1 MSILRR
7 LRQPDGCPW
16 DQRQTHDSL
25 RSYLI
30 EEAAEAVDAIYDGD
44 KEAIVEELGD
54 VLLQIAFHAVI
65 GEEEGTFG
73 YPEIEKAIV
82 EKLIRRHPHVFG
94 SANVNGVNQV
104 VANWEAIKREER
116 GTAPV
121 RNEVPNSLP
130 ALKRA
135 AEICKLQKWDERR
148 ESEDLLNDYQD
159 DPKYVADYLWAIVC
173 LAVRHGIDPELEL
186 RDIINRKLTGS

>member
-1 MSILRR
+1 MSILKR

-16 DQRQTHDSL
+16 DRRQTHDSL

-82 EKLIRRHPHVFG
+82 EKLIRRPPHVFG

-130 ALKRA
+130 A
-135 AEICKLQKWDERR
+135 
-148 ESEDLLNDYQD
+148 
-159 DPKYVADYLWAIVC
+159 
-173 LAVRHGIDPELEL
+173 
-186 RDIINRKLTGS
+186 

>member
-7 LRQPDGCPW
+7 LREPDGCPW

-44 KEAIVEELGD
+44 REAIVEELGD

-65 GEEEGTFG
+65 GEEEGSFG
-73 YPEIEKAIV
+73 YPEIERAIV

-94 SANVNGVNQV
+94 SAKVNGVNQV

-116 GTAPV
+116 GTDPV
-121 RNEVPNSLP
+121 GNEVPNSLP

-135 AEICKLQKWDERR
+135 AEICKLQKRDERR
-148 ESEDLLNDYQD
+148 ESDALLNDYQD
-159 DPKYVADYLWAIVC
+159 DPKYVADYLWSIVC

-186 RDIINRKLTGS
+186 RDLINRKLTRS